1 MLNFSLRSHPDV
13 LFGYS
18 TSHVEL
24 IIRVEN
30 NGTVPMWA
38 EADVSV
44 PEHISLAPNGPL
56 HKGRIRLGI
65 IGKKESLEK
74 SVRVYST
81 MQTAPL
87 IYRCNAVLYLFNK
100 DGVIDTRLEK
110 PIDIRCE
117 KKRDASL

>member
-1 MLNFSLRSHPDV
+1 MLSFSLRSHPDV

-24 IIRVEN
+24 IMRVEN

-38 EADVSV
+38 EADISV
-44 PEHISLAPNGPL
+44 PEHVSLAPNGPL
-56 HKGRIRLGI
+56 HKGRIRMGI
-65 IGKKESLEK
+65 IGKKECLEK

-81 MQTAPL
+81 MQTAPQ
-87 IYRCNAVLYLFNK
+87 IYRCNATLYLFNK

-110 PIDIRCE
+110 PIDVRCE
-117 KKRDASL
+117 KKKEASL